1 MERDEDNSTLT
12 LDVLDEDPMQDIHAH
27 SVTYRI
33 AMGPQRGR
41 KVFTLQT
48 IPAKPDPPSGSD
60 RVAKLAGF
68 SLHAG
73 VAGQFAPVLDHPTF
87 CLSLWFCCNH
97 HRQYLQKVSLIQ
109 LTVPLQSASLYLSTV
124 KIQLNAV

>member
-48 IPAKPDPPSGSD
+48 ILWKCREIYEVFGGTKALFQAK
-60 RVAKLAGF
+60 AGMNWMEIAF
-68 SLHAG
+68 ILPIHTITAS
-73 VAGQFAPVLDHPTF
+73 TF
-87 CLSLWFCCNH
+87 KK
-97 HRQYLQKVSLIQ
+97 YL
-109 LTVPLQSASLYLSTV
+109 
-124 KIQLNAV
+124 